1 LHDRYKASATLYFQR
16 HLRELYRVEQA
27 MTNSNLALHCGAF
40 KANRDDLI
48 SVITPEATLT
58 WIPIPHLE
66 IVDAVLESSTNAGLT
81 IKRELYGLSGKK
93 DSTVYGRGCL
103 G

>member
-1 LHDRYKASATLYFQR
+1 
-16 HLRELYRVEQA
+16 

-40 KANRDDLI
+40 KANRDDLL
-48 SVITPEATLT
+48 SVIMPEATST

-66 IVDAVLESSTNAGLT
+66 IVDAVWSHQLM
-81 IKRELYGLSGKK
+81 
-93 DSTVYGRGCL
+93 L

>member
-1 LHDRYKASATLYFQR
+1 
-16 HLRELYRVEQA
+16 

-48 SVITPEATLT
+48 SVITPEATST

-81 IKRELYGLSGKK
+81 IKRESVRTFWKK
-93 DSTVYGRGCL
+93 GFHRLRGADVW
-103 G
+103 GD